1 MIRQSNFRSTAP
13 RELAYSG
20 VFGASGLLLPVL
32 FHAVHL
38 GSIFMPMYLP
48 LMALAFFVRPALA
61 ALTALVVPLLSG
73 TLTGMPPFYPP
84 VAPAMAFELAV
95 MAFCASA
102 IHQRWPRLHV
112 LTVLVPVLVLGR
124 LLNSGTMYAFSR
136 LLELPAAFVAGI
148 SFVAGWPGLLL
159 MLLVIPPVCRVFQ
172 QKDRGKIEDLDE
184 PEPLKA
190 KRQYFDAIA
199 SRWDTFGDPVQR
211 REKLRNILE
220 GFDHQEK
227 ETILDVGCGTGTLSS
242 LLLEKLPPTGRI
254 IALDLSPEMVR
265 LAGVK
270 MRDPRVTWLVC
281 DAASTSLDDE
291 SVDHV
296 ICYSTWPHFRHPE
309 IVADELFRVLKPG
322 GNLQIIHTEGR
333 DAINAIHQ
341 HAGPAVVRDTLV
353 PADEMGWLLRQH
365 GFVVISMV
373 DTDDRYH
380 VVAKKPSEEH

>member
-1 MIRQSNFRSTAP
+1 
-13 RELAYSG
+13 
-20 VFGASGLLLPVL
+20 
-32 FHAVHL
+32 
-38 GSIFMPMYLP
+38 MY
-48 LMALAFFVRPALA
+48 
-61 ALTALVVPLLSG
+61 G
-73 TLTGMPPFYPP
+73 
-84 VAPAMAFELAV
+84 
-95 MAFCASA
+95 
-102 IHQRWPRLHV
+102 
-112 LTVLVPVLVLGR
+112 
-124 LLNSGTMYAFSR
+124 FSR
-136 LLELPAAFVAGI
+136 VLDLPAAFVAGI

-172 QKDRGKIEDLDE
+172 QQDRGKIEDLDE

-242 LLLEKLPPTGRI
+242 LLLEKLPPAGRI

-270 MRDPRVTWLVC
+270 MRDLRVTWLIC

-322 GNLQIIHTEGR
+322 GSLQIIHTEGR

-353 PADEMGWLLRQH
+353 SADEIGLLLRQH

-380 VVAKKPSEEH
+380 VVATKPSEER